1 MHDPRSALA
10 RLFLAHFGVPPHTV
24 TPMVGGGSQRQMVRY
39 LGEGGHSAVGVIGP
53 DAKENRAFVSFARA
67 LRGAQLPVPEIFA
80 QDVDAGVYLVEDLG
94 DLRLCEALEDA
105 RRASDSTLPDSIR
118 PLYERVL
125 GWLPRLQI
133 EGARVVDFTHAHP
146 AAVYDAQ
153 AMQWDL
159 NAFKY
164 LFLRLG
170 FVPFDEALLER
181 DFRALTSYL
190 QEEPAEYFLHRDLQS
205 RNIMLQDG
213 EPVFIDFQGGR
224 KGPLQYD
231 VAKLLYEGR
240 TAFSEEVRAELL
252 EVYLVALQQ
261 HMSFDEAAFRARY
274 RGFVLIRILQ
284 GLSAYGYIGLYQR
297 KPLFIQSIP
306 PAQRNLAHLL
316 ETGLLEVSLPELE
329 RVLERVVALETPGV
343 SVPDPDRLTVRVQ
356 SFSYKRG
363 IPGDPGGHGG
373 GHVFDCR
380 AVPNPGREPAYRAL
394 TGQDPSVIEWLEGR
408 EETRGFYERA
418 RDIVDAHVAVW
429 RARDFRSLLVQFGC
443 TGGQHRSV
451 YFANRLAEHLRATVP
466 GAQIEIDHRETS
478 FWPK

>member
-1 MHDPRSALA
+1 MA
-10 RLFLAHFGVPPHTV
+10 
-24 TPMVGGGSQRQMVRY
+24 GGGSLRQMIRFAAPD
-39 LGEGGHSAVGVIGP
+39 GRSAVGVIGP
-53 DAKENRAFVSFARA
+53 DPKENRAFISFARA
-67 LRGAQLPVPEIFA
+67 LGGAGLPVPEVFGA
-80 QDVDAGVYLVEDLG
+80 DPDADVYLVEDLG
-94 DLRLCEALEDA
+94 DVTLFEALEEA
-105 RRASDSTLPDSIR
+105 RRASDSSLPDQVR
-118 PLYERVL
+118 PIYDRVL
-125 GWLPRLQI
+125 GWLPKLQI
-133 EGARVVDFTHAHP
+133 DGARVIDFSHAHP
-146 AAVYDAQ
+146 SAVYDAQ

-170 FVPFDEALLER
+170 FVSFDEALLER
-181 DFRALTSYL
+181 DFQALIAFL

-205 RNIMLQDG
+205 RNVMLRDG
-213 EPVFIDFQGGR
+213 EPVLIDFQGGR

-240 TAFSEEVRAELL
+240 IAFSEQVRADLL
-252 EVYLVALQQ
+252 EVYMEALRG
-261 HMSFDEAAFRARY
+261 HMAIDEARFRAHY

-297 KPLFIQSIP
+297 KPHFIQSIP

-316 ETGLLEVSLPELE
+316 DTGLLTVPLPELS
-329 RVLERVVALETPGV
+329 RVLERVVALEAPGA
-343 SVPDPDRLTVRVQ
+343 SAPEPERLTVRVQ

-380 AVPNPGREPAYRAL
+380 GVPNPGREVAYRAR
-394 TGQDPSVIEWLEGR
+394 TGKDPSVIDWLEAR
-408 EETRGFYERA
+408 EETGAFYERA
-418 RDIVDAHVAVW
+418 RAIVDAHVGVW

-451 YFANRLAEHLRATVP
+451 YFTDLLVQHLREVVP
-466 GAQIEIDHRETS
+466 DAYVEVDHREAP